1 MAHQK
6 NQGVTVPAV
15 ALFSF
20 RVHGGCKFSFP
31 QAVDQEGH
39 LGILV
44 LRRSR
49 SHIDVL
55 PVELFPVLPF
65 LVAIRSGLR
74 ALRQIACLH
83 RLPAIVF
90 GGTSNIFRILGG
102 IDLRPLSRY
111 GSPIQCRPVGKMSYY
126 AHPGPRTRRFR
137 CHEGKNPKDNQRDT
151 ESLHFPLLDLRS
163 RRQRTTS
170 AREPGMKC
178 FTTGV

>member
-55 PVELFPVLPF
+55 PVALFPVLPF

-74 ALRQIACLH
+74 ALRQIACLR
-83 RLPAIVF
+83 RLPAIVL

-102 IDLRPLSRY
+102 IVFRY
-111 GSPIQCRPVGKMSYY
+111 GSPIQCRPVGKMSYN
-126 AHPGPRTRRFR
+126 AHPRPRTSRSR
-137 CHEGKNPKDNQRDT
+137 CHDGKNPKDNQRDT

-170 AREPGMKC
+170 ARGPGMKC